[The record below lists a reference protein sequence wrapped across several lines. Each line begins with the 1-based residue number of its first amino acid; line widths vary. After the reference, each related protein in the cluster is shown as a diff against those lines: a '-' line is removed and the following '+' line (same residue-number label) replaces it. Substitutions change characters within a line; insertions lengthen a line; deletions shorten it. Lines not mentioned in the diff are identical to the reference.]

1 MPIQLS
7 SEIRGLC
14 MLDEKFQRNASK
26 FVVMGRARALEVE
39 LEPDLSLGPS
49 EKVEP
54 EPALTSL

>member
-1 MPIQLS
+1 
-7 SEIRGLC
+7 

-26 FVVMGRARALEVE
+26 FVVMGRAQKRRARSLKVKLEQG
-39 LEPDLSLGPS
+39 LSLGPS